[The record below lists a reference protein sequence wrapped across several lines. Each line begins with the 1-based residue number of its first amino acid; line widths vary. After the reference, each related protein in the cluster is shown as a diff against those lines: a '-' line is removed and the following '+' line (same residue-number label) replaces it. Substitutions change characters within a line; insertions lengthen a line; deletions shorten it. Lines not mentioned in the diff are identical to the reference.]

1 MIRAFI
7 QPCLH
12 QDLHVC
18 REFMELPPS
27 SKAAHVVRT
36 QKVYL
41 IHEEYRDYREFGL
54 MLKVLI
60 AYLSIKN
67 A

>member
-1 MIRAFI
+1 
-7 QPCLH
+7 
-12 QDLHVC
+12 
-18 REFMELPPS
+18 MELPPS